1 MFLHKDRILWT
12 WCGGVGNTQTAC
24 VLAQGQDP
32 MDLVWRCRNTQ
43 TACVLAQGQE
53 PMDLVWRCRNTQTAC
68 VLAEG
73 QEPMDLVWRCRKHT
87 DCMCS
92 CTRTGAYGPGV
103 EV

>member
-1 MFLHKDRILWT
+1 MFLHKDRSLCT
-12 WCGGVGNTQTAC
+12 WCRGVGNTQTAC

-43 TACVLAQGQE
+43 TACVLAQGQ
-53 PMDLVWRCRNTQTAC
+53 D
-68 VLAEG
+68 
-73 QEPMDLVWRCRKHT
+73 PMDLVWRCRKHT

-92 CTRTGAYGPGV
+92 CTGTGAYGPGV